1 MVASNELHM
10 WRLTALPKILTPY
23 VHCSYTYTWDKVCTI
38 CSASSLVSGGGVT
51 THEVTCHG
59 TETRVTRSRVTAR
72 RHVSRGHVSRGRDTC
87 HEVTCHGLIVPH
99 AALFYSEIFQDHYNA
114 SSFPRPSEFSR
125 GIGEN
130 SHQKSEI
137 ICHELARCQFS
148 PLIKFWHGI

>member
-1 MVASNELHM
+1 MFIVHILILET
-10 WRLTALPKILTPY
+10 RFALFALLA
-23 VHCSYTYTWDKVCTI
+23 VW
-38 CSASSLVSGGGVT
+38 SLVAAS
-51 THEVTCHG
+51 
-59 TETRVTRSRVTAR
+59 RRTRSRVTGR
-72 RHVSRGHVSRGRDTC
+72 RHVSRGHVSRHGDTC
-87 HEVTCHGLIVPH
+87 NEVTCHGLIVPH
-99 AALFYSEIFQDHYNA
+99 AVLFYSEIFQDHYNA